1 MNTVVKSTKLL
12 ELTSW
17 AAPPW
22 ADMIETSGDQIEYS
36 RSLGAV
42 PATANQAEETLAVV
56 VIQRDEMRVQ
66 AQRIDVIRHP
76 AEILTGGMSLRPD
89 EAHTLAQLLHHAT
102 AMVTASDG

>member
-1 MNTVVKSTKLL
+1 
-12 ELTSW
+12 
-17 AAPPW
+17 
-22 ADMIETSGDQIEYS
+22 MIETSGDQIEYS

-42 PATANQAEETLAVV
+42 PATATDKQAEETLAVV

>member
-1 MNTVVKSTKLL
+1 MNTVVKSTQLI

-22 ADMIETSGDQIEYS
+22 ADTIETSDDQIEYS

-42 PATANQAEETLAVV
+42 PATANQAGETLAVV

-66 AQRIDVIRHP
+66 AQQIDVIRHP
-76 AEILTGGMSLRPD
+76 AEILTGGVSLRAD

-102 AMVTASDG
+102 AMVAASDG